1 MNGETATRRCVLC
14 TSTSLIARVT
24 HTGTAQLVIV
34 TPKPEDGQRELM
46 RRTAAHLLTTPNP
59 AQLEMRILANHGADQ
74 RFAFLRGR
82 WSRAWRL
89 AKGKARLELEAEK
102 TRKEEEEAAKK
113 SGGGMGGL
121 AGYGDS
127 DEEGEDEGQSGDK
140 NAISVEVGQDAAPIH
155 TGAPQAS
162 LEEDDPVKAARRA
175 RAREWAEKRRAAKA
189 SNDRQENE

>member
-1 MNGETATRRCVLC
+1 
-14 TSTSLIARVT
+14 
-24 HTGTAQLVIV
+24 
-34 TPKPEDGQRELM
+34 M

-59 AQLEMRILANHGADQ
+59 AQLEMRILANHGADH

-127 DEEGEDEGQSGDK
+127 DEEGEDEGEGS
-140 NAISVEVGQDAAPIH
+140 AEVGQDAAPIH